1 MWAGGWRRK
10 QGWGRTRS
18 RLRGRSPGEGRA
30 AGVGWRGGYHWKGPE
45 KVAKVGSGRGLLPSH
60 WMEGERVAVFPE
72 EPWGHLRGHGSDRQD
87 LMVLEVVRA
96 ARTHLAVWRF
106 EKGRKGGAH
115 PGLGAGMNLRGV
127 SEAATAPAEGVL
139 WALGG
144 SGDGGSG
151 VTSSH
156 LVGRQQAG

>member
-1 MWAGGWRRK
+1 MWAGGAVITGRALRRW
-10 QGWGRTRS
+10 QRQVLEEASCPHTGWKGRGW
-18 RLRGRSPGEGRA
+18 LLFQRSPG
-30 AGVGWRGGYHWKGPE
+30 
-45 KVAKVGSGRGLLPSH
+45 
-60 WMEGERVAVFPE
+60 
-72 EPWGHLRGHGSDRQD
+72 GHLKGHGSDRQD

-96 ARTHLAVWRF
+96 ARTDLAVWKF

-127 SEAATAPAEGVL
+127 TEAATAPAEGVL

-156 LVGRQQAG
+156 PVGREQAG